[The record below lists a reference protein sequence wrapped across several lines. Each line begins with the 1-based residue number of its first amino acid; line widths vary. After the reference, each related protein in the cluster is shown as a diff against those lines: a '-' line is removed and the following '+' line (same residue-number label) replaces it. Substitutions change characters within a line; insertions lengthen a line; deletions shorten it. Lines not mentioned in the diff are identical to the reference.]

1 MVSGVAEHRFVISF
15 HIAWA
20 VNIGA
25 AKTGDVISG
34 WFAIKTA
41 FGLRNGRKLRNLQ
54 NNRLNK
60 TNLPLF
66 PRDSSIRLN
75 IDPGVNIFLAL
86 KFVPVYRELI
96 VYDYICPKK
105 KVQLSKGTSESYPV
119 TLLYR
124 HVRDSND
131 AANARLTS
139 TSMMKHATIRYM
151 YSRVCKE

>member
-15 HIAWA
+15 RIAWA

-25 AKTGDVISG
+25 AKTSDVISG

-41 FGLRNGRKLRNLQ
+41 FRLRNGRKLRNLK

-75 IDPGVNIFLAL
+75 IGPAVNMFLAL
-86 KFVPVYRELI
+86 QFVRVYRELI
-96 VYDYICPKK
+96 VYDKFSPRKMCNYRKGRPKA
-105 KVQLSKGTSESYPV
+105 
-119 TLLYR
+119 TLLPCCIDTYAIPTMPR
-124 HVRDSND
+124 
-131 AANARLTS
+131 T
-139 TSMMKHATIRYM
+139 
-151 YSRVCKE
+151 RV

>member
-41 FGLRNGRKLRNLQ
+41 FGLRNGRKLRNPK

-86 KFVPVYRELI
+86 KFVSAYRESI
-96 VYDYICPKK
+96 VYDKFVLRKK
-105 KVQLSKGTSESYPV
+105 CNYRKERLKA
-119 TLLYR
+119 TLLLPCYI
-124 HVRDSND
+124 D
-131 AANARLTS
+131 
-139 TSMMKHATIRYM
+139 M
-151 YSRVCKE
+151 YAIPTMPRTRV